1 MTYKNCSGGDLLKSS
16 LKKYT
21 YGQEKAC
28 LPEETISLALTR
40 WQNLGFPL
48 PEVLSLEEYDKLGLP
63 VYTCLL
69 PQKFPFP
76 VESTFGKGVT
86 PEQAKASALMELV
99 ERFSCFSFLRRFDQ
113 GLILTYTEVKDQAIP
128 LDYLLSPFVSVY
140 REPETLL
147 ALKDVPLIWTKAF
160 ELIEGKETLLPL
172 PWFYHIYGTTG
183 WAAGNT
189 VEEAILQALCEIIE
203 RHCISQVIEER
214 LCVPTIG
221 PKSIESELIKDLLE
235 KLAKAGLEII
245 IKDFSLDLGLSTIA
259 AIAYDPAPIIPKLKF
274 YATAGTHPNPELAL
288 IRALT
293 ELAQHRAQMI
303 YRERVLKQPA
313 GPTFCFPL
321 FRSRDEVNFLYQGE
335 KIPFERLPRF
345 SFLDFKAEI
354 EHLLSLLERQR
365 FRVYVIETT
374 HKDLDI
380 PAVIVTIPGARLNR
394 PSTKIHPYLL
404 VARQLMNI
412 GRYQE
417 GTVFLEKAFAIQPS
431 LKNSPQ
437 ILCQAAVCYKKA
449 KDYEK
454 AAEYFRLAQTKAPYL
469 LQSPKFM
476 AEFKEVIKKASNSS
490 LKVP

>member
-1 MTYKNCSGGDLLKSS
+1 M
-16 LKKYT
+16 
-21 YGQEKAC
+21 
-28 LPEETISLALTR
+28 
-40 WQNLGFPL
+40 
-48 PEVLSLEEYDKLGLP
+48 
-63 VYTCLL
+63 
-69 PQKFPFP
+69 
-76 VESTFGKGVT
+76 ESTFGKGVT

-113 GLILTYTEVKDQAIP
+113 CLILTYTEVKDQALP

-140 REPETLL
+140 RDSETLS
-147 ALKDVPLIWTKAF
+147 ALEEVPLVWTKAF
-160 ELIEGKETLLPL
+160 ELIEAEETLFPL

-189 VEEAILQALCEIIE
+189 AEEAILQALCEIIE
-203 RHCISQVIEER
+203 RHCISRVIEEG
-214 LCVPTIG
+214 LCVPTID
-221 PKSIESELIKDLLE
+221 PETIESELIKELLE
-235 KLAKAGLEII
+235 RFAKAGLEII
-245 IKDFSLDLGLSTIA
+245 IKDFSLDLGVSTIA
-259 AIAYDPAPIIPKLKF
+259 VIAYDPDPIILKLKF

-303 YRERVLKQPA
+303 YRETVLKQPA

-335 KIPFERLPRF
+335 RVSFERLPSF
-345 SFLDFKAEI
+345 SAPDFKTEI
-354 EHLLSLLERQR
+354 EHVISLLREQN
-365 FRVYVIETT
+365 FRVYVVETT

-417 GTVFLEKAFAIQPS
+417 GTAFLEKAFTVQPS

-454 AAEYFRLAQTKAPYL
+454 AAEYFQLAQKRAPYL

-476 AEFKEVIKKASNSS
+476 AEFKEVIKKASAPNPKA
-490 LKVP
+490 L

>member
-1 MTYKNCSGGDLLKSS
+1 MLRSS
-16 LKKYT
+16 FKKYT

-28 LPEETISLALTR
+28 FPEETLSLALTR
-40 WQNLGFPL
+40 WQNLGLPL
-48 PEVLSLEEYDKLGLP
+48 PEVLSLEGYDKLGFP
-63 VYTCLL
+63 VYTCFFNSKL
-69 PQKFPFP
+69 PFP
-76 VESTFGKGVT
+76 MESAFGKGVT

-113 GLILTYTEVKDQAIP
+113 CLILTYTKVKDQALP

-140 REPETLL
+140 RDSETLS
-147 ALKDVPLIWTKAF
+147 ALEEVPLVWTKAF
-160 ELIEGKETLLPL
+160 ELIEAEETLFPL

-189 VEEAILQALCEIIE
+189 AEEAILQALCEIIE
-203 RHCISQVIEER
+203 RHCISRVIEEG
-214 LCVPTIG
+214 LCVPTID
-221 PKSIESELIKDLLE
+221 PETIESELIKELLE
-235 KLAKAGLEII
+235 KFAKAGLEII
-245 IKDFSLDLGLSTIA
+245 IKDFSLDLGVSTIA
-259 AIAYDPAPIIPKLKF
+259 VIAYDPDPIIPKLKF

-303 YRERVLKQPA
+303 YRETVLKQPA

-321 FRSRDEVNFLYQGE
+321 FRSRNEVDFLYRGDQ
-335 KIPFERLPRF
+335 ISFERLPCF
-345 SFLDFKAEI
+345 SAPDFKTEI
-354 EHLLSLLERQR
+354 EHVISLLREQN
-365 FRVYVIETT
+365 FRVYVVETT

-417 GTVFLEKAFAIQPS
+417 GTTFLEKAFTVQPS

-454 AAEYFRLAQTKAPYL
+454 AAEYFQLAQKIAPYL

-476 AEFKEVIKKASNSS
+476 AEFKEVIKKATAPNP
-490 LKVP
+490 KAP